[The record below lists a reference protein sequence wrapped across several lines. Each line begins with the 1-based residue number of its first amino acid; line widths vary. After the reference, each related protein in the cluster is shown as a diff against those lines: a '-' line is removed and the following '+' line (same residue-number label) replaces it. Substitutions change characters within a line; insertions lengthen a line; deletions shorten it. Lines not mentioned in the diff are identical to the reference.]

1 MYYELE
7 GSHKDNLGGVQ
18 FFGLE
23 NAGEIAEARI
33 HIRSAFSITAQ
44 WPLTGPASI

>member
-33 HIRSAFSITAQ
+33 HIRSAFGITVQ
-44 WPLTGPASI
+44 WLLNWPASI